1 VTPLSVMAV
10 VRTSYAPVEVAFTL
24 AGLLTWLPVA
34 DYGLGKDIWSIPFRN
49 ITYILHVS

>member
-1 VTPLSVMAV
+1 MAV

-24 AGLLTWLPVA
+24 AGQWLLTWLPVA

-49 ITYILHVS
+49 ITYILQVS